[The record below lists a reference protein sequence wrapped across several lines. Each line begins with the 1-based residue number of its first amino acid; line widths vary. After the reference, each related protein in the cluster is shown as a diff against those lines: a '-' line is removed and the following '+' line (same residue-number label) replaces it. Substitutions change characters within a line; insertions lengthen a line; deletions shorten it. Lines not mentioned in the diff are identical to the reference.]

1 MKTQFAI
8 MTALLMTVFGL
19 KAQTG
24 EILFNDLDPDPY
36 LHPNLTH
43 EEMCFDLDF
52 DSIPDLR
59 MHYYIQS
66 VSLSFYMTA
75 IQDNL
80 SLCRINNGD
89 TIPNAE
95 DWRHEWNFVNPDN
108 YEYWGF
114 RFDESGNYYYG
125 WLRTYGNPTERNWYL
140 DMFAFCTIQ
149 DYPIVCGQTSLLGVE
164 EAEDKTFATIH
175 PNPTT
180 GLVTV
185 AGENLKQAEILNTL
199 GQVVATAQGN
209 GHSLTMDIGHLPAS
223 IYFVSITDETGRKC
237 VRKVVK
243 E

>member
-52 DSIPDLR
+52 DSIADLR
-59 MHYYIQS
+59 MHYYLQS
-66 VSLSFYMTA
+66 ASLGFYMTA

-80 SLCRINNGD
+80 SLCKINNGD

-95 DWRHEWNFVNPDN
+95 DWRHEWSFVNPDN

-114 RFDESGNYYYG
+114 RFDEGGNYYYG
-125 WLRTYGNPTERNWYL
+125 WLRTYGNATERNWYL
-140 DMFAFCTIQ
+140 DKYAFCTIPN
-149 DYPIVCGQTSLLGVE
+149 YPLKCGQTDLTSIE
-164 EAEDKTFATIH
+164 ENKRNAFATIH

-180 GLVTV
+180 GMVTIM
-185 AGENLKQAEILNTL
+185 GENVKRAEVTNML
-199 GQVVATAQGN
+199 GQHVATASGQGEQ
-209 GHSLTMDIGHLPAS
+209 LTVDISRLPAGV
-223 IYFVSITDETGRKC
+223 YFVSVTDESGKKC
-237 VRKVVK
+237 VHKVVK